1 VVVWQVTNVND
12 RRTPKSPRL
21 LVVALAVVTA
31 LALAGCTSG
40 KNSNAEASSTPPPTS
55 QSPATAGSGPSSMAS
70 PGATLTGVQAQ
81 IKQNW
86 EAFFN
91 GSTDA
96 EKKVSLLQNGDQ
108 FRQAIE
114 AQANSALAKSAGAS
128 VKDVAIN
135 GSQATVT
142 YDVTLGGQAVLT
154 GQQGQAVLEGGA
166 WKVSDASF
174 CQLLALENGGST
186 SGLPPACGAAGASSP
201 PA

>member
-1 VVVWQVTNVND
+1 
-12 RRTPKSPRL
+12 
-21 LVVALAVVTA
+21 
-31 LALAGCTSG
+31 
-40 KNSNAEASSTPPPTS
+40 
-55 QSPATAGSGPSSMAS
+55 MAS